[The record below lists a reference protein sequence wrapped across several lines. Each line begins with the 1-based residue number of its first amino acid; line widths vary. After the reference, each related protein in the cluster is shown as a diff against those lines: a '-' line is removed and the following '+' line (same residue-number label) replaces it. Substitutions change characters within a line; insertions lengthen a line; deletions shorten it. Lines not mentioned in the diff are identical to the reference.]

1 MGAREDRNGTL
12 LGVSGSALAAD
23 GAAERVAK
31 GISGVLR
38 PRQCRRRDL
47 GVGWCED
54 FPHLLN
60 GQTGSGIGDARSV
73 VEKLSVQGFHCK
85 AGHESKSH
93 GRIWVEMGMWSVLGT
108 GET

>member
-1 MGAREDRNGTL
+1 MMCRLVAMIRIATKSLAKQAPNMGAREDRNGTL

-23 GAAERVAK
+23 GAAERVAR
-31 GISGVLR
+31 GFSGVLR

-73 VEKLSVQGFHCK
+73 VEKLSVQGF
-85 AGHESKSH
+85 
-93 GRIWVEMGMWSVLGT
+93 
-108 GET
+108 